1 MKTKLNRSL
10 TDPQATQGYIEHTGG
25 KGTPKC
31 SISDP
36 SHKARS
42 WVIGAG
48 QRTPIIRVPK
58 GHRLLAWVASKGY
71 LRFVEVHTMGA
82 GGGSA
87 QPTPIAPLRQIKD
100 GKGVITSMGDRMP
113 SGTPKSKVQGSKTPI
128 PEVELDTEIG
138 RHKAPEQTPLQLMER
153 DRRLQPAE
161 ASEATVADIPPMPP
175 DPEPVVEPEPV
186 IEPELAVEPEA
197 PAEELSLEEQLG
209 ELEYKQ
215 LKELADRYEITYQ
228 SRSAKAITNAI
239 LLYAEEHPE
248 VAIVV

>member
-1 MKTKLNRSL
+1 
-10 TDPQATQGYIEHTGG
+10 
-25 KGTPKC
+25 
-31 SISDP
+31 
-36 SHKARS
+36 
-42 WVIGAG
+42 
-48 QRTPIIRVPK
+48 
-58 GHRLLAWVASKGY
+58 
-71 LRFVEVHTMGA
+71 
-82 GGGSA
+82 
-87 QPTPIAPLRQIKD
+87 
-100 GKGVITSMGDRMP
+100 
-113 SGTPKSKVQGSKTPI
+113 
-128 PEVELDTEIG
+128 
-138 RHKAPEQTPLQLMER
+138 MER